1 MAAEG
6 PSAADEVYRAAIRLA
21 FANRTEPFTATSL
34 TLGDVCILHLPG
46 EPMLEFQK
54 YAQGLRAN
62 DFVAVAGYGDLSPG
76 YLCTDRAWTEGGY
89 EPSASNSGPGTETAV
104 KRAIQEVLRD

>member
-1 MAAEG
+1 MYLAALR
-6 PSAADEVYRAAIRLA
+6 VA
-21 FANRTEPFTATSL
+21 FANRKEPFTATLL
-34 TLGDVCILHLPG
+34 TLGNVRILHLPG
-46 EPMLEFQK
+46 EPMLEFQR

-89 EPSASNSGPGTETAV
+89 EPSASNSGPGTEAAV
-104 KRAIQEVLRD
+104 KKAIQEVFRA